1 MPARSRKARSTKTQA
16 DGTLPAEPAPVLRPE
31 GEAFDH
37 RHPPRTPAA
46 LHALLRERLEIHVP
60 TRPLLETSTAP
71 FDYVAHAFFEGRV
84 PGVREGGRE
93 PLTGADCVVWAS
105 RGGGKTFL
113 GAVATA
119 LDMLFKPGIEVRI
132 LGGSLDQS
140 ARMLAHLRRI
150 FEHPLLR
157 GRVEGKPTEKQIRLD
172 TGSRVQ
178 VLAQSETAVRGT
190 RVQKLRCDEVDLF
203 DREIWE
209 AAQLTTRSMRLPGP
223 WGPWVRGSV
232 EALST
237 MHRPFGVMFELV
249 GALTRGPTERE
260 QGGAQRDRRS
270 RVLFRWGVVDALE
283 ACEPSRECGS
293 CGLLP
298 ECGGRAK
305 GDRPGGGGAGHV
317 TIDDALDMKGRV
329 SRSAWASEMLC
340 LRPRRDD
347 AVYAEFSPARH
358 VYGEGLG
365 AVPERFGAEPPGAD
379 GVPVPEP
386 RRPRGEP
393 PRPRLIAGMDFGFR
407 GLTVVLWALVEPDG
421 TVRVVDERATAGERL
436 DAHIDAIMASPWGL
450 PEWLGVDPAG
460 RQANQ
465 QTGRSN
471 IEQLERR
478 GLVVRARALPVSVGT
493 ALVRARLDP
502 AGPLRAEGAPASAGD
517 ATPASPLTLEGSP
530 VAATPPRLLIHARCA
545 AVIESLQRH
554 HYDPDRPDRYEP
566 VKDGSDHA
574 ADALR
579 YLVVNLDRPFR
590 SVRREYAAPRGALR
604 WLRH

>member
-1 MPARSRKARSTKTQA
+1 M
-16 DGTLPAEPAPVLRPE
+16 
-31 GEAFDH
+31 
-37 RHPPRTPAA
+37 
-46 LHALLRERLEIHVP
+46 
-60 TRPLLETSTAP
+60 
-71 FDYVAHAFFEGRV
+71 
-84 PGVREGGRE
+84 
-93 PLTGADCVVWAS
+93 WAS

-249 GALTRGPTERE
+249 GSLARGVPAPGQAGER
-260 QGGAQRDRRS
+260 GDRRS

-283 ACEPSRECGS
+283 ACEASRACAE

-305 GDRPGGGGAGHV
+305 ADRPGGAGHV
-317 TIDDALDMKGRV
+317 TIDDALDLKSRV

-340 LRPRRDD
+340 LRPKRDD
-347 AVYAEFSPARH
+347 AVYAEFTPARH
-358 VYGEGLG
+358 VYAEGLG
-365 AVPERFGAEPPGAD
+365 AAPQRFGSGPPDAD
-379 GVPVPEP
+379 RVPMPEP

-393 PRPRLIAGMDFGFR
+393 PPPRLIAGMDFGYR

-421 TVRVVDERATAGERL
+421 TVRVIDERATAGERL
-436 DAHIDAIMASPWGL
+436 DAHIGAIIASPWGL
-450 PEWLGVDPAG
+450 PEWIGVDPAG

-478 GLVVRARALPVSVGT
+478 GLVIRARALPVAVGT

-502 AGPLRAEGAPASAGD
+502 AGPVQAAGLPASAGG
-517 ATPASPLTLEGSP
+517 ATPASLLTLDGSP
-530 VAATPPRLLIHARCA
+530 VGGAPPRLLIHARCG

-590 SVRREYAAPRGALR
+590 SVRREYATPRGAVR
-604 WLRH
+604 RVDGWRG